1 MIQSAAP
8 CAADC
13 CPLIGTH
20 VWDRSGQVL
29 AVFTLMVVCMP
40 LALLLLLGF
49 GAVLLSGQG
58 IGKKGLQYKIHRR
71 QCSLI
76 APFSAAGL
84 RVFLRDDGLV
94 SQIKRCRDACFKRPG
109 P

>member
-1 MIQSAAP
+1 MGPFWA
-8 CAADC
+8 
-13 CPLIGTH
+13 G
-20 VWDRSGQVL
+20 SGGVHPHGGL
-29 AVFTLMVVCMP
+29 HAFGLGFVPGPVYMP
-40 LALLLLLGF
+40 ASQLLLLGF